1 MTLTKIDIDRNINS
15 LRVNSKEYSKIEN
28 SKLISLLEES
38 INNIKEVAYYWAS
51 ISAEKKGVTGTVGEG
66 EEWLGGP
73 FATVFGMQ
81 YYIDT
86 LKDLNKPLDSNLFN
100 NELNTYKVFPNN
112 FLEKIFFPFISAE
125 VKFNKNIKFNE
136 IEEYRGFAMRY
147 SHDSS
152 ISLIL
157 GAGNV
162 SCIPL
167 LDAIYHLV
175 AKRSV
180 VYIKLNPVNDY
191 LLPVY
196 EKVFKNFISLGY
208 VVITKGSIDESKYM
222 TNHNGI
228 DHIHLTGSDETYEH
242 IVYGKLLND
251 DEKKLKNIKKVNN
264 KSFSSELGN
273 VTPII
278 VHPGSWSNSE
288 LKFQARKIVTAK
300 LNNGGFNCIS
310 AQIVILPEEWNQTDK
325 LIKYIKM
332 YMKKIDDRLSYYP
345 NSLKVLNG
353 LEKDKN
359 YERLNDQTCATPHL
373 SREIKAYSKFETSEI
388 WGTSIYFKKISYE
401 DELDYVNKAI
411 TYCNKTL
418 WGNLGATVLIK
429 KYNNKKIKPI
439 TNTYVDNLKY
449 GTVAINEWSAI
460 GFIIPTLPWGGYP
473 GNRDNDIQS
482 GQDFVH
488 NSMFFES
495 PLNGV
500 VYSKFRMSNIIDPLW
515 FVTNKKGK
523 KVFKNLTYFQ
533 IDKSFSNFIKL
544 ALSAVI

>member
-38 INNIKEVAYYWAS
+38 INNIKEVAYYWAT
-51 ISAEKKGVTGTVGEG
+51 ISAEKKGVTGTVSEG

-112 FLEKIFFPFISAE
+112 LLEKIFFPFISAE

-147 SHDSS
+147 PHESS

-208 VVITKGSIDESKYM
+208 VVITKGSLNESKYM
-222 TNHNGI
+222 TTHNGI

-251 DEKKLKNIKKVNN
+251 DEKKLKKLKKVNN

-278 VHPGSWSNSE
+278 VHPGNWSNSE

-310 AQIVILPEEWNQTDK
+310 AQIVILPEDWKYTDK

-332 YMKKIDDRLSYYP
+332 YMKKIDDRFSYYP
-345 NSLKVLNG
+345 NSLKVLND

-388 WGTSIYFKKISYE
+388 WGTSIYFKKIGYE
-401 DELDYVNKAI
+401 DELDYVNNAI
-411 TYCNKTL
+411 SYCNETL

-473 GNRDNDIQS
+473 GNKDNDIQS

>member
-1 MTLTKIDIDRNINS
+1 MTLTKIDIDRNINT
-15 LRVNSKEYSKIEN
+15 LRVKSKEFSTIEN
-28 SKLISLLEES
+28 SKLISMLEES
-38 INNIKEVAYYWAS
+38 INNIKEIAYYWATV
-51 ISAEKKGVTGTVGEG
+51 SAENKGVTNTAAEG

-73 FATVFGMQ
+73 FATVFGIQ

-86 LKDLNKPLDSNLFN
+86 LKDLNKPLNQELFN
-100 NELNTYKVFPNN
+100 KHLNTYKVFPNN
-112 FLEKIFFPFISAE
+112 ILEKIFFPFISAE
-125 VKFNKNIKFNE
+125 IKFNKNIKFNE
-136 IEEYRGFAMRY
+136 IEEFRGFAMRY
-147 SHDSS
+147 KHEPS

-180 VYIKLNPVNDY
+180 VYIKLNPVNEY

-196 EKVFKNFISLGY
+196 EKVFSNFISSGY
-208 VVITKGSIDESKYM
+208 MVITKGNVAESKYM
-222 TNHNGI
+222 TEHNGI
-228 DHIHLTGSDETYEH
+228 DHIHLTGSDETYEN
-242 IVYGKLLND
+242 IVYGRKLNN
-251 DEKKLKNIKKVNN
+251 DEKKLKSLDKINN

-278 VHPGSWSNSE
+278 VHPGKWSNGE

-310 AQIVILPEEWNQTDK
+310 AQIVLLPDK
-325 LIKYIKM
+325 WKHTKKLMKYIKF
-332 YMKKIDDRLSYYP
+332 YMNKVDDRLSYYP
-345 NSLKVLNG
+345 NSINVLNT

-359 YERLNDQTCATPHL
+359 YERLNAESCSTPHL
-373 SREIKAYSKFETSEI
+373 SREIKAYSKYETSEI

-401 DELDYVNKAI
+401 TDKDYAENAI
-411 TYCNKTL
+411 KYCNETL
-418 WGNLGATVLIK
+418 WGNLGSTVLIK
-429 KYNNKKIKPI
+429 KYNSKKIKPI
-439 TNTYVDNLKY
+439 TDLYIENLKY

-460 GFIIPTLPWGGYP
+460 GFIIPTLPWGGFP
-473 GNRDNDIQS
+473 GNKDNDIQS

-495 PLNGV
+495 PLNGI

-533 IDKSFSNFIKL
+533 IDKSFINFIKL
-544 ALSAVI
+544 AFSAVI

>member
-1 MTLTKIDIDRNINS
+1 MTLTKIEIDRKINS
-15 LRVNSKEYSKIEN
+15 LRVNSKEFSNIDN
-28 SKLISLLEES
+28 TQLISMLEDS
-38 INNIKEVAYYWAS
+38 INNIKEVAHYWAT
-51 ISAEKKGVTGTVGEG
+51 ISAEKKGVTGTVAEG

-73 FATVFGMQ
+73 FATVFGIQ
-81 YYIDT
+81 YYIET
-86 LKDLNKPLDSNLFN
+86 LKDLTKPLDSNLFN
-100 NELNTYKVFPNN
+100 EDLYTYKVFPNK

-125 VKFNKNIKFNE
+125 VKFNKNIKFKE
-136 IEEYRGFAMRY
+136 IEEFRGFAMRY
-147 SHDSS
+147 PHDSS
-152 ISLIL
+152 ITLVL

-167 LDAIYHLV
+167 LDAIFHLV

-180 VYIKLNPVNDY
+180 VYIKLNPVNEY

-196 EKVFKNFISLGY
+196 EKVFKNFISSGY
-208 VVITKGSIDESKYM
+208 VVITKGSLEESKYM
-222 TNHNGI
+222 TNHNGV
-228 DHIHLTGSDETYEH
+228 DHIHLTGSDNTYEN
-242 IVYGKLLND
+242 IVYGKTLTEE
-251 DEKKLKNIKKVNN
+251 EKRMRYLKKINN

-278 VHPGSWSNSE
+278 IHPGNWSNSE

-310 AQIVILPEEWNQTDK
+310 AQIVVLPDEWKHTDK

-332 YMKKIDDRLSYYP
+332 YMNKIDDRYSYYP
-345 NSLKVLNG
+345 NSLNVLNN

-359 YERLNDQTCATPHL
+359 YERLNDDSCATPHL
-373 SREIKAYSKFETSEI
+373 SREIKAYSKYETSEI

-401 DELDYVNKAI
+401 NELDYVNRSI
-411 TYCNKTL
+411 DYCNDSL

-429 KYNNKKIKPI
+429 KHNSKKNKPI
-439 TNTYVDNLKY
+439 TNIYVEKLRY
-449 GTVAINEWSAI
+449 GTVAINEWSAL
-460 GFIIPTLPWGGYP
+460 GFIIPPLPWGGFP
-473 GNRDNDIQS
+473 GNKDNDIQS

-515 FVTNKKGK
+515 FVSNKKGK

-533 IDKSFSNFIKL
+533 IDKSIYNFIKL
-544 ALSAVI
+544 AVSAVI

>member
-38 INNIKEVAYYWAS
+38 INNIKEVAYYWAT

-136 IEEYRGFAMRY
+136 IEDYRGFAMRY

-251 DEKKLKNIKKVNN
+251 DEKKLKNLKKVNN

-278 VHPGSWSNSE
+278 VHPGNWSNSE

-473 GNRDNDIQS
+473 GNKDNDIQS

>member
-38 INNIKEVAYYWAS
+38 INNIKEVAYYWAT
-51 ISAEKKGVTGTVGEG
+51 ISAEKKGVTGTAGEG

-473 GNRDNDIQS
+473 GNKDNDIQS
-482 GQDFVH
+482 GQNFVH

>member
-15 LRVNSKEYSKIEN
+15 LRVNSKEFSKIEN

-38 INNIKEVAYYWAS
+38 INNIKEVAYYWAT

-73 FATVFGMQ
+73 FATVFGIQ

-86 LKDLNKPLDSNLFN
+86 LKELDKPLDSKLFN

-112 FLEKIFFPFISAE
+112 LLEKIFFPFISAE

-147 SHDSS
+147 PHESS

-208 VVITKGSIDESKYM
+208 VVITKGSLNESKYM
-222 TNHNGI
+222 TTHNGI

-251 DEKKLKNIKKVNN
+251 DEKKLKKLKKVNN

-278 VHPGSWSNSE
+278 VHPGNWSNSE

-310 AQIVILPEEWNQTDK
+310 AQIVILPEDWKYTDK

-332 YMKKIDDRLSYYP
+332 YMKKIDDRFSYYP
-345 NSLKVLNG
+345 NSLKVLND

-388 WGTSIYFKKISYE
+388 WGKSIYFKKIGYE
-401 DELDYVNKAI
+401 DELDYVNNAI
-411 TYCNKTL
+411 SYCNETL

-473 GNRDNDIQS
+473 GNKDNDIQS

>member
-38 INNIKEVAYYWAS
+38 INNIKEVAYYWAT
-51 ISAEKKGVTGTVGEG
+51 IAAEKKGVTGTVGEG

-208 VVITKGSIDESKYM
+208 VVITKGSLNESKYM
-222 TNHNGI
+222 TTHNGI

-278 VHPGSWSNSE
+278 VHPGNWSNSE

-388 WGTSIYFKKISYE
+388 WGTSIYFKKIGYE
-401 DELDYVNKAI
+401 DELDYVNNAI
-411 TYCNKTL
+411 SYCNETL

-473 GNRDNDIQS
+473 GNKDNDIQS
-482 GQDFVH
+482 GQNFVH

>member
-1 MTLTKIDIDRNINS
+1 MSITKIEIDRNINT
-15 LRVNSKEYSKIEN
+15 LRVNSKEFAQISN
-28 SKLISLLEES
+28 TKLISLFEES
-38 INNIKEVAYYWAS
+38 IKNIQGIAYYWATVG
-51 ISAEKKGVTGTVGEG
+51 AKNKGVENTIAEG

-73 FATVFGMQ
+73 FASVFGIQ
-81 YYIDT
+81 YYIET
-86 LKDLNKPLDSNLFN
+86 LKDVNKPLISDSY
-100 NELNTYKVFPNN
+100 NESLNTYKVFPNN
-112 FLEKIFFPFISAE
+112 ILEKIFFPFISAE
-125 VKFNKNIKFNE
+125 VKFNKNISFNE
-136 IEEYRGFAMRY
+136 IEKYRGYAMRY
-147 SHDSS
+147 KHEPS
-152 ISLIL
+152 ITLVL

-191 LLPVY
+191 LLPVF
-196 EKVFKNFISLGY
+196 EKVFENFIALGY
-208 VVITKGSIDESKYM
+208 VVVSKGSLEESQYM
-222 TNHNGI
+222 VTHKGI

-242 IVYGKLLND
+242 IVYGKKLSES
-251 DEKKLKNIKKVNN
+251 EKKLKSLKKINN

-278 VHPGSWSNSE
+278 IHPGKWSNSE
-288 LKFQARKIVTAK
+288 LKFQARKIITAK

-310 AQIVILPEEWNQTDK
+310 AQIVILPDGWKHTEK
-325 LIKYIKM
+325 LMKYVKH
-332 YMKKIDDRLSYYP
+332 YMKKVDDRYSYYP
-345 NSLKVLNG
+345 KSIDVLNK
-353 LEKDKN
+353 LEKDKS
-359 YERLNDQTCATPHL
+359 YERLNDESCATPHL

-388 WGTSIYFKKISYE
+388 WGTSIYFKKIE
-401 DELDYVNKAI
+401 FTNDTDYASKVIA
-411 TYCNKTL
+411 YCNDTL

-429 KYNNKKIKPI
+429 KYNNKKNKSI
-439 TNTYVDNLKY
+439 TNMYVNNLKY

-460 GFIIPTLPWGGYP
+460 GFIIPALPWGGYP
-473 GNRDNDIQS
+473 GNKDNDIQS
-482 GQDFVH
+482 GKDFVH
-488 NSMFFES
+488 NSLFFES
-495 PLNGV
+495 VQNGI

-544 ALSAVI
+544 AFSAVI

>member
-1 MTLTKIDIDRNINS
+1 MTLTKLDIDRNINT
-15 LRVNSKEYSKIEN
+15 LRVKSKEFSTIEN
-28 SKLISLLEES
+28 SKLISMLEES
-38 INNIKEVAYYWAS
+38 INNIKEIAYYWATV
-51 ISAEKKGVTGTVGEG
+51 SAENKGVTNTAAEG

-73 FATVFGMQ
+73 FATVFGIQ

-86 LKDLNKPLDSNLFN
+86 LKDLNKPLNQELFN
-100 NELNTYKVFPNN
+100 KHLNTYKVFPNN
-112 FLEKIFFPFISAE
+112 ILEKIFFPFISAE
-125 VKFNKNIKFNE
+125 IKFNKNIKFNE
-136 IEEYRGFAMRY
+136 IEEFRGFAMRY
-147 SHDSS
+147 KHEPS

-180 VYIKLNPVNDY
+180 VYIKLNPVNEY

-196 EKVFKNFISLGY
+196 EKVFSNFISSGY
-208 VVITKGSIDESKYM
+208 MVITKGNVAESKYM
-222 TNHNGI
+222 TEHNGI
-228 DHIHLTGSDETYEH
+228 DHIHLTGSDETYEN
-242 IVYGKLLND
+242 IVYGRKLNN
-251 DEKKLKNIKKVNN
+251 DEKKLKSLEKINN

-278 VHPGSWSNSE
+278 VHPGKWSNGE

-310 AQIVILPEEWNQTDK
+310 AQIVLLPDK
-325 LIKYIKM
+325 WKHTKKLMKYIKF
-332 YMKKIDDRLSYYP
+332 YMNKVDDRLSYYP
-345 NSLKVLNG
+345 NSINVLNT

-359 YERLNDQTCATPHL
+359 YERLNAESCSTPHL
-373 SREIKAYSKFETSEI
+373 SREIKAYSKYETSEI

-401 DELDYVNKAI
+401 TDKDYAENAI
-411 TYCNKTL
+411 KYCNETL
-418 WGNLGATVLIK
+418 WGNLGSTVLIK
-429 KYNNKKIKPI
+429 KYNSKKIKPI
-439 TNTYVDNLKY
+439 TDLYVENLKY

-460 GFIIPTLPWGGYP
+460 GFIIPTLPWGGFP
-473 GNRDNDIQS
+473 GNKDNDIQS

-495 PLNGV
+495 PLNGI

-533 IDKSFSNFIKL
+533 IDKSFINFIKL
-544 ALSAVI
+544 AFSAVI

>member
-38 INNIKEVAYYWAS
+38 INNIKEVAYYWAT
-51 ISAEKKGVTGTVGEG
+51 ISAEKKGVTGTAGEG

-278 VHPGSWSNSE
+278 VHPGNWSNSE

-429 KYNNKKIKPI
+429 KYNHKKIKPI

>member
-1 MTLTKIDIDRNINS
+1 MTLTKIDIDRNINT
-15 LRVNSKEYSKIEN
+15 LRVKSKEFSTIEN
-28 SKLISLLEES
+28 SKLISMLEES
-38 INNIKEVAYYWAS
+38 INNIKEIAYYWATV
-51 ISAEKKGVTGTVGEG
+51 SAENKGVTNTAAEG

-73 FATVFGMQ
+73 FATVFGIQ

-86 LKDLNKPLDSNLFN
+86 LKDLNKPLNQELFN
-100 NELNTYKVFPNN
+100 KHLNTYKVFPNN
-112 FLEKIFFPFISAE
+112 ILEKIFFPFISAE
-125 VKFNKNIKFNE
+125 IKFNKNIKFNE
-136 IEEYRGFAMRY
+136 IEEFRGFAMRY
-147 SHDSS
+147 KHEPS

-180 VYIKLNPVNDY
+180 VYIKLNPVNEY

-196 EKVFKNFISLGY
+196 EKVFSNFISSGY
-208 VVITKGSIDESKYM
+208 MVITKGNVAESKYM
-222 TNHNGI
+222 TEHNGI
-228 DHIHLTGSDETYEH
+228 DHIHLTGSDETYEN
-242 IVYGKLLND
+242 IVYGRKLNN
-251 DEKKLKNIKKVNN
+251 DEKKLKSLEKINN

-278 VHPGSWSNSE
+278 VHPGKWSNGE

-310 AQIVILPEEWNQTDK
+310 AQIVLLPDK
-325 LIKYIKM
+325 WKHTKKLMKYIKF
-332 YMKKIDDRLSYYP
+332 YMNKVDDRLSYYP
-345 NSLKVLNG
+345 NSINVLNT

-359 YERLNDQTCATPHL
+359 YERLNAESCSTPHL
-373 SREIKAYSKFETSEI
+373 SREIKAYSKYETSEI

-401 DELDYVNKAI
+401 TDKDYAENAI
-411 TYCNKTL
+411 KYCNETL
-418 WGNLGATVLIK
+418 WGNLGSTVLIK
-429 KYNNKKIKPI
+429 KYNSKKIKPI
-439 TNTYVDNLKY
+439 TDLYIENLKY

-460 GFIIPTLPWGGYP
+460 GFIIPTLPWGGFP
-473 GNRDNDIQS
+473 GNKDNDIQS

-495 PLNGV
+495 PLNGI

-533 IDKSFSNFIKL
+533 IDKSFINFIKL
-544 ALSAVI
+544 AFSAVI

>member
-1 MTLTKIDIDRNINS
+1 MTVTKLDIDRNINT
-15 LRVNSKEYSKIEN
+15 LRVNSKEFSTIDN
-28 SKLISLLEES
+28 TKLISMLEES
-38 INNIKEVAYYWAS
+38 INNIKDVAYYWATV
-51 ISAEKKGVTGTVGEG
+51 SAENKGVSNTVAEG

-73 FATVFGMQ
+73 FATVFGIQ

-86 LKDLNKPLDSNLFN
+86 LKDLNKPLNEELFDN
-100 NELNTYKVFPNN
+100 NLNTYKVFPNN

-125 VKFNKNIKFNE
+125 IKFGKNIKFSE

-147 SHDSS
+147 KHEPS

-196 EKVFKNFISLGY
+196 EKVFSNFIALGY
-208 VVITKGSIDESKYM
+208 IVITKGSVDESKYM
-222 TNHNGI
+222 TEHNGI
-228 DHIHLTGSDETYEH
+228 DHIHLTGSDETYEN
-242 IVYGKLLND
+242 IVYGRKLND
-251 DEKKLKNIKKVNN
+251 EEKKLKSLDKINK

-278 VHPGSWSNSE
+278 VHPGNWSNAE

-310 AQIVILPEEWNQTDK
+310 AQIVLLPDNWKHTDK
-325 LIKYIKM
+325 LMKYIKY
-332 YMKKIDDRLSYYP
+332 YMNKVDDRLSYYP
-345 NSLKVLNG
+345 NSLNVLTS

-359 YERLNDQTCATPHL
+359 YERLNDQSCATPHL
-373 SREIKAYSKFETSEI
+373 SREIKAYSKYETSEI
-388 WGTSIYFKKISYE
+388 WGTSIYFKKIDYE
-401 DELDYVNKAI
+401 NDLDYAKNVI
-411 TYCNKTL
+411 DYCNNTL
-418 WGNLGATVLIK
+418 WGNLGATVLFK
-429 KYNNKKIKPI
+429 KYNKRVNEPIKNLYI
-439 TNTYVDNLKY
+439 NNLKY

-473 GNRDNDIQS
+473 GNKDNDIQS

-533 IDKSFSNFIKL
+533 IDKSFINFIKL
-544 ALSAVI
+544 AASAVI

>member
-38 INNIKEVAYYWAS
+38 INNIKEVAYYWAT
-51 ISAEKKGVTGTVGEG
+51 ISAEKKGVTGTAGEG

-429 KYNNKKIKPI
+429 KYNHKKIKPI

-473 GNRDNDIQS
+473 GNKDNDIQS
-482 GQDFVH
+482 GQNFVH